1 MTRERTE
8 RSVIHDTSDPRTPVI
23 VKSVVYYLLSSII
36 LLFLTHHVLIN
47 WTDQCIF
54 IIDFI
59 RSLQHFL
66 AYDYKCGK
74 WGRMPR
80 QVMLMLLLLFL
91 TCFCYSTLIY
101 STNSF
106 DCI

>member
-54 IIDFI
+54 IIDFHTI
-59 RSLQHFL
+59 ITTFLSL
-66 AYDYKCGK
+66 
-74 WGRMPR
+74 
-80 QVMLMLLLLFL
+80 
-91 TCFCYSTLIY
+91 
-101 STNSF
+101 
-106 DCI
+106 